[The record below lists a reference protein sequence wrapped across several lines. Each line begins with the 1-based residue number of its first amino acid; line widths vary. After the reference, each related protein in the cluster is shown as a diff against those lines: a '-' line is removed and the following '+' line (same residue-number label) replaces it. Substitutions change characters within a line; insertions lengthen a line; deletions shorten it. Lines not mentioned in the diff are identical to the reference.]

1 MTGTFHAW
9 SMEGDLIIVSV
20 SSSAK
25 RELADYMVARASEEI
40 DARGLGDAAKKG
52 ILGGIGSLVGGGLL
66 SKIFGDDDK

>member
-1 MTGTFHAW
+1 
-9 SMEGDLIIVSV
+9 MEGDLIIVSV